1 MGLSLIPEGTKIPF
15 VKLRMASFVL
25 FAAVF
30 VWAGIL
36 SMKNGLNWG
45 IDFKGGFV
53 LTVRMAEKAD
63 ISAMRQ
69 DLSQLELGDIT
80 FKEAGSDRDVMIVVE
95 KQAGGEK
102 AQMEALAKIKEKLGR
117 GVEYRSIDTVGP
129 KASEELLTNGLQ
141 ALLLS
146 LIAMLIYVAVRF
158 QWRFG
163 VCAIVALVH
172 DAIAV
177 WAFYVFTGLE
187 FNMPAILAILITVGY
202 SINDTVVVFD
212 RVRENLAK
220 FSKMAIPELIDL
232 SINETL
238 SRTTITAGTTI
249 VSLVCLY
256 VWGGEVISTY
266 SLPILVGIIVGTYSS
281 IFMSGPL
288 LTFFDIRYV
297 EREVEGFNPVNSNQ

>member
-1 MGLSLIPEGTKIPF
+1 MGLSLIPQGTKIPF
-15 VKLRMASFVL
+15 VKLRMVSFAL

-36 SMKNGLNWG
+36 GAKSGLNWG

-53 LTVRMAEKAD
+53 LSIRTVEKAD
-63 ISAMRQ
+63 ISTMRH
-69 DLSQLELGDIT
+69 DLSQLSLGDIT
-80 FKEAGSDRDVMIVVE
+80 FKEAGSERDVMIVVE
-95 KQAGGEK
+95 KQAGGDKEQT
-102 AQMEALAKIKEKLGR
+102 AALSKIKEKLGV

-141 ALLLS
+141 ALFLS
-146 LIAMLIYVAVRF
+146 LVAMLLYVAVRF

-163 VCAIVALVH
+163 VCAVVALVH

-177 WAFYVFTGLE
+177 WAFYIFTGLE

-212 RVRENLAK
+212 RIRENLAK
-220 FSKMAIPELIDL
+220 FRQMAVPELIDL

-238 SRTTITAGTTI
+238 SRTIMTSGTTI
-249 VSLVCLY
+249 VSLLCLY
-256 VWGGEVISTY
+256 IWGGEVIATY
-266 SLPILVGIIVGTYSS
+266 SLPILVGVMVGTYSS
-281 IFMSGPL
+281 ICMAGPL

-297 EREVEGFNPVNSNQ
+297 EKEVEGFNPINSNQ